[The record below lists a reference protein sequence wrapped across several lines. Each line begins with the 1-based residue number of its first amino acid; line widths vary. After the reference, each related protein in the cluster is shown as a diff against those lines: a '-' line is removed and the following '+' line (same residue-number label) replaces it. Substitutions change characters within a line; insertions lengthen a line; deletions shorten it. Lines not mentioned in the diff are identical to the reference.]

1 MHLPI
6 VQPEPQ
12 WPHQVGPV
20 GSHVNSCLF
29 MIIRLNVEPQ
39 EIKCAD
45 LYSSLDWFDLPL
57 GKADGICQCLQNIYL
72 CKINDHQ
79 W

>member
-1 MHLPI
+1 MFTIIALL

-29 MIIRLNVEPQ
+29 MIVRLEP
-39 EIKCAD
+39 
-45 LYSSLDWFDLPL
+45 
-57 GKADGICQCLQNIYL
+57 
-72 CKINDHQ
+72 
-79 W
+79 